1 MESPNYYAIIPADVR
16 YDKRLKPNAKLLYGE
31 ITSLTNKEGYCWAEN
46 SYFAELFEV
55 SSETI
60 SRWISQLA
68 NYGYIDV
75 ELLQNLGNKRK
86 IVIKNCSL
94 VKGKKPLDKKVKTS
108 CQNNQ
113 DLLTKKSRPLDKKV
127 NSINE
132 NNKINNKTNREE
144 TPLSFL
150 KSNFPSVFESLQM
163 KYRQQITDFDY
174 ALEQADLKIIQER
187 LEWLP
192 EVLNARFQYFL
203 NNWIR
208 NNINKN
214 NTTKEMQQQTNQ
226 KLPCEKRII

>member
-1 MESPNYYAIIPADVR
+1 MMESTPSYYAIIPADVR

-31 ITSLTNKEGYCWAEN
+31 ITSLTNKEGYCWADN
-46 SYFAELFEV
+46 TYFANLFEV
-55 SSETI
+55 SNETI
-60 SRWISQLA
+60 SRWVSQLVK
-68 NYGYIDV
+68 YGYIHV
-75 ELLQNLGNKRK
+75 EILDFNKRK
-86 IVIKNCSL
+86 IT
-94 VKGKKPLDKKVKTS
+94 LDKKVKGV
-108 CQNNQ
+108 CQKSQ
-113 DLLTKKSRPLDKKV
+113 GGMTKKSKGYDKKV

-208 NNINKN
+208 NNANKN

-226 KLPCEKRII
+226 KLPCEKRIM